1 MNTYYYLYQSYK
13 NHCTDSGCNP
23 LNKRN
28 FGNRLLA
35 IGSKRKRLTGGTV
48 GFNVTKNI
56 TKEQFNG
63 GMKEQDQT
71 EWDIFDEHSIS
82 RD

>member
-1 MNTYYYLYQSYK
+1 M
-13 NHCTDSGCNP
+13 
-23 LNKRN
+23 NKRN

-63 GMKEQDQT
+63 GMKEQDRT
-71 EWDIFDEHSIS
+71 EWDTFDMFSKN